1 VKFQQSLS
9 HHLTAARGPSARRME
24 HMDRYIQP
32 VSSFENWA
40 AITLIVISNSFG
52 NLFLALGMKEI
63 PGFGSVFLSR
73 YILEVFTSPWIVAGI
88 GLLAL
93 WMFSQLTMLTW
104 ADLTYLIPVTGIGYG
119 LTALLGFIVLDENIS
134 MARVIALSAV
144 LDAEYPGPKI

>member
-1 VKFQQSLS
+1 
-9 HHLTAARGPSARRME
+9 ME

-40 AITLIVISNSFG
+40 AIILIVISNSFG

-63 PGFGSVFLSR
+63 PGFGSVSLSR

-134 MARVIALSAV
+134 IRRGTGIV
-144 LDAEYPGPKI
+144 LISLGVVLVAQTGPRTERIQGSGE